1 MENHHVEWENHH
13 FSMDMLWIC
22 NMYGYFI
29 DILWIYYGY
38 FMNIVVEKLEFNP
51 NLMNI
56 STIFPHDYGKK
67 VNRRE

>member
-13 FSMDMLWIC
+13 CSMDMLWIC

-56 STIFPHDYGKK
+56 STISPTTMVKK
-67 VNRRE
+67 